1 MPALYSLDVSAV
13 CRVPL
18 ICGQE
23 DMGSRLLVSGAGTG
37 VGNNVLRSLRVGD
50 PGLILV
56 GCHHDRFVL
65 KKSTADSNYLVHEST
80 HPLFLESVRR
90 VIEREKI
97 DLIIPTSD
105 RDVRICSD
113 LRGAIPCRV
122 FLPSPRTITLCQD
135 KYELATHLKVHG
147 VSAPITYPIE
157 DLGSVERVFARFA
170 PASLVWCRV
179 RAGSG
184 STGAIPVK
192 TAVQAQSWIG
202 YWADMRG
209 IPSTA
214 FTLCEYLPGRDFGC
228 QSLWR
233 DGHLVLNKT
242 FERLSYF
249 IGGGSTP
256 SGVSSVAALA
266 KTVDEPRVEEVAT
279 AAVRVTDERAT
290 GLFGVDL
297 KENAAGTPYVTEINA
312 GRPLAGTNLLDL
324 TGKHN
329 MMVTYVRLALGEPIA
344 MRGEHDVAVD
354 HYAVRDLDTLPGIFH
369 AEELF
374 EEIHDVRVRQE
385 DNR

>member
-1 MPALYSLDVSAV
+1 
-13 CRVPL
+13 
-18 ICGQE
+18 
-23 DMGSRLLVSGAGTG
+23 MGSRLLVSGAGTG
-37 VGNNVLRSLRVGD
+37 VGNNVLRSLRIGD
-50 PGLILV
+50 PSLILV

-65 KKSTADSNYLVHEST
+65 KKSTADRNYLVYEAT

-90 VIEREKI
+90 VVEREKI
-97 DLIIPTSD
+97 DLLIPTSD

-113 LRGAIPCRV
+113 LRGAIPCRL
-122 FLPSPRTITLCQD
+122 FLPSPRAITLCQD
-135 KYELATHLKVHG
+135 KYELATHLRARG
-147 VSAPITYPIE
+147 VGAPITYPLE
-157 DLGSVERVFARFA
+157 DLARIDEVFDRFA

-192 TAVQAQSWIG
+192 SAAQAQSWIS
-202 YWADMRG
+202 YWAEMRG
-209 IPSTA
+209 VPITL

-233 DGHLVLNKT
+233 DGHLVLSKT

-256 SGVSSVAALA
+256 SGVSSIAALA
-266 KTVDEPRVEEVAT
+266 KTVDEPRVGEVAM
-279 AAVRVTDERAT
+279 AAVRATDERAT

-297 KENAAGTPYVTEINA
+297 KENGAGAPYVTEINA

-329 MMVTYVRLALGEPIA
+329 MAVTYVRLALGEPIG
-344 MRGEHDVAVD
+344 MQGEHDVAED
-354 HYAVRDLDTLPGIFH
+354 YYAVRDLDTLPGIFH

-374 EEIHDVRVRQE
+374 EQIYDARERE
-385 DNR
+385 GNG

>member
-1 MPALYSLDVSAV
+1 MA
-13 CRVPL
+13 
-18 ICGQE
+18 
-23 DMGSRLLVSGAGTG
+23 SRLLVTGAGSG
-37 VGNNVLRSLRVGD
+37 VGNNVLRSLRVGE
-50 PGLILV
+50 PSFLLV

-65 KKSTADSNYLVHEST
+65 KKSSADRNYLVHEST
-80 HPLFLESVRR
+80 HPLFLEGLRR
-90 VIEREKI
+90 VVEREKI
-97 DLIIPTSD
+97 DLLIPTSD

-122 FLPSPRTITLCQD
+122 FLPSPRAVALCQD
-135 KYELATHLKVHG
+135 KYELTTHLRAHG
-147 VSAPITYPIE
+147 VAAPITYPVT
-157 DLGSVERVFARFA
+157 DLASVERVFDRFA
-170 PASLVWCRV
+170 PAGLVWCRV

-192 TAVQAQSWIG
+192 SATQAQAWIS
-202 YWADMRG
+202 YWAEMRG
-209 IPSTA
+209 VPSTA

-233 DGHLVLNKT
+233 DGRPVLRKT

-266 KTVDEPRVEEVAT
+266 KTVDEPRVEEIAI
-279 AAVRVTDERAT
+279 AAVRATDEHAM

-297 KENAAGTPYVTEINA
+297 KENGAGVPYVTEINA

-329 MMVTYVRLALGEPIA
+329 MAVTYVRLALGEPIE
-344 MRGEHDVAVD
+344 MQGERDVAED
-354 HYAVRDLDTLPGIFH
+354 YYAVRDLDTLAGIFH
-369 AEELF
+369 AEEFF
-374 EEIHDVRVRQE
+374 EQIQDVRVRGEE
-385 DNR
+385 DNG

>member
-1 MPALYSLDVSAV
+1 
-13 CRVPL
+13 
-18 ICGQE
+18 
-23 DMGSRLLVSGAGTG
+23 MGSRLLVSGAGTG
-37 VGNNVLRSLRVGD
+37 VGNNVLRSLRAGD
-50 PGLILV
+50 PDLRVV
-56 GCHHDRFVL
+56 GCSHDRFHL
-65 KKSTADSNYLVHEST
+65 KKSTAESNYLVHEST

-90 VIEREKI
+90 VVEREKI
-97 DLIIPTSD
+97 DLLIPTSD

-122 FLPSPRTITLCQD
+122 FLPSPQAIALCQD
-135 KYELATHLKVHG
+135 KYELAMHLRAHG
-147 VSAPITYPIE
+147 VGAPTTYPIE
-157 DLGSVERVFARFA
+157 DLAGVEQVFDRFA

-184 STGAIPVK
+184 STGAIPVRS
-192 TAVQAQSWIG
+192 AAQARSWIS

-209 IPSTA
+209 VPSTS

-233 DGHLVLNKT
+233 DGQLVLSKT

-266 KTVDEPRVEEVAT
+266 KTVDEPGVEEVAM
-279 AAVRVTDERAT
+279 AAVRVTDERPT
-290 GLFGVDL
+290 GLYGVDL
-297 KENAAGTPYVTEINA
+297 KENGAGVPYVTEINA

-324 TGKHN
+324 AGKHN
-329 MMVTYVRLALGEPIA
+329 MMVTYVRLGLGEPVA
-344 MRGEHDVAVD
+344 MLGEHDVAEG
-354 HYAVRDLDTLPGIFH
+354 YYTVRDLDTLPSIFQ

-374 EEIHDVRVRQE
+374 EAIYDARLREE
-385 DNR
+385 GNG

>member
-1 MPALYSLDVSAV
+1 
-13 CRVPL
+13 
-18 ICGQE
+18 
-23 DMGSRLLVSGAGTG
+23 MGSRLLVSGAGSG

-50 PGLILV
+50 PSLVLV

-65 KKSTADSNYLVHEST
+65 KKSTADRNCLVHEST
-80 HPLFLESVRR
+80 HPQFLESLRR
-90 VIEREKI
+90 VVEREQI
-97 DLIIPTSD
+97 DLLIPTSD

-113 LRGAIPCRV
+113 LRGAIPCRL
-122 FLPSPRTITLCQD
+122 FLPSPRAIALCQD
-135 KYELATHLKVHG
+135 KYELATHLRAHG
-147 VSAPITYPIE
+147 VGAPITYPVE
-157 DLGSVERVFARFA
+157 DLASVEQVFDRFA
-170 PASLVWCRV
+170 PAGLVWCRV

-192 TAVQAQSWIG
+192 SAAQAQAWIS
-202 YWADMRG
+202 YWAEMRG
-209 IPSTA
+209 IPSTS

-233 DGHLVLNKT
+233 DGRPVLSKT

-256 SGVSSVAALA
+256 SGVSSIAALG
-266 KTVDEPRVEEVAT
+266 KTVDEPRVEQVAM
-279 AAVRVTDERAT
+279 AAIRAADERAT

-297 KENAAGTPYVTEINA
+297 KENGAGVPYVTEINA

-329 MMVTYVRLALGEPIA
+329 MMVTYARLALGEPIE
-344 MRGEHDVAVD
+344 MQGERDVAEG
-354 HYAVRDLDTLPGIFH
+354 YYTVRDLDTLPGIFQ

-374 EEIHDVRVRQE
+374 EEIHDARIRE
-385 DNR
+385 EGTG